1 MDTPKFVMV
10 EQEELDVARIEIDA
24 EYQKE
29 VTENNP
35 TTERAIYLRA
45 CRDMLTW
52 FESVD
57 IYKRD
62 YKIKN

>member
-1 MDTPKFVMV
+1 METPKFVMV
-10 EQEELDVARIEIDA
+10 EQEELDVARIEIEA

-29 VTENNP
+29 VTEKNP
-35 TTERAIYLRA
+35 MSERAIHLRA
-45 CRDMLTW
+45 CKQMLDW

-57 IYKRD
+57 VYKRD